1 MARRPP
7 GEVDQKPCPVLARR
21 AWLGGLVALAIG
33 PSLGCAPT
41 AVAAP
46 VRVPVAPEP
55 PPRVE
60 HRPPPEPSP
69 AEPARECVL
78 PGPGPLLAL
87 ADRTPDMETGKQFL
101 TRTASLGRAAF
112 EREVLE
118 ALSRGNV
125 PPFER
130 RLLPLELSAIDHRGK
145 QHAATVYVACDY
157 LAIGSDEDFLRIPLT
172 PATAQRVATLA
183 KCVLPT
189 KKLVDEIYRH
199 AAVKLPPKWIEGG
212 PDILNRWEFMTHNAE
227 VEAQRAERGC
237 RNGQLTAGDKK
248 DIVIT
253 NRLVKHPGKVAIYG
267 WHKDDERVIQKLSTA
282 HTRIYADYSHG
293 ARLVHED
300 ALVDGET
307 RKVVDVL
314 RDPLL
319 AALLSDEGTL
329 KVIAYPLA

>member
-1 MARRPP
+1 MSRRPP
-7 GEVDQKPCPVLARR
+7 GEVDQKQSAVTMRR
-21 AWLGGLVALAIG
+21 AFLGGLVALAAG
-33 PSLGCAPT
+33 PSLGCAAPVQ
-41 AVAAP
+41 AAAP
-46 VRVPVAPEP
+46 RVASAPA
-55 PPRVE
+55 
-60 HRPPPEPSP
+60 PPPEPHH
-69 AEPARECVL
+69 EPPPPLESEPLECAL

-87 ADRTPDMETGKQFL
+87 PDRTPDMETGTQFL

-112 EREVLE
+112 EREIFV
-118 ALSRGNV
+118 ALSHGNV

-130 RLLPLELSAIDHRGK
+130 RLLPLELQALDRHGK
-145 QHAATVYVACDY
+145 QHQATIYVACDY
-157 LAIGSDEDFLRIPLT
+157 LALGSNEDFLRIPMT

-189 KKLVDEIYRH
+189 KKVVDEIYRH

-212 PDILNRWEFMTHNAE
+212 PDILNRWEFMTHNAT

-237 RNGQLTAGDKK
+237 KNGQLTAGDKK

-307 RKVVDVL
+307 RKIVDVL
-314 RDPLL
+314 RDPTL
-319 AALLSDEGTL
+319 ASLLSDEGTL
-329 KVIAYPLA
+329 KVVAYPVA

>member
-1 MARRPP
+1 MARRSP
-7 GEVDQKPCPVLARR
+7 GDVDQTPCSVLPRR
-21 AWLGGLVALAIG
+21 AWLGGLVALAVG
-33 PSLGCAPT
+33 PSLGCAAPV
-41 AVAAP
+41 VAAP
-46 VRVPVAPEP
+46 IRAPVAPEP
-55 PPRVE
+55 PPRAE
-60 HRPPPEPSP
+60 HHPPPEPNPTESQL
-69 AEPARECVL
+69 ECIL

-87 ADRTPDMETGKQFL
+87 PDRTADMETGNQFL
-101 TRTASLGRAAF
+101 TRTASLGRVAF
-112 EREVLE
+112 EQAVLE

-130 RLLPLELSAIDHRGK
+130 RLLPLEFEGVDHRGK
-145 QHAATVYVACDY
+145 QHAVTVYVACDY
-157 LAIGSDEDFLRIPLT
+157 LALGSDQDFLRIPIT

-199 AAVKLPPKWIEGG
+199 ATVKLPPKWIEGG
-212 PDILNRWEFMTHNAE
+212 PDILNRWEFMTHNAS

-267 WHKDDERVIQKLSTA
+267 WHKDDERVIQHLSTA
-282 HTRIYADYSHG
+282 HTRLYADYSHG

-307 RKVVDVL
+307 RKIVDVL

-319 AALLSDEGTL
+319 ATLLSDEGTL